1 MHSSKVHRPGDIRIL
16 RKVAQ
21 LSRTEDYLS
30 EANFFAMYGF
40 LLTVVSRRC
49 HDLFKY
55 RVFLLQCS
63 IRLSPKAC
71 GQPVVWAQLEVTFA
85 LSQKA
90 SGDPAFRL
98 SPFCCPAHKNESD
111 RSMLSLQSLSFRLQ
125 SELVRGKRRRSSRM
139 LSRDNRSHW
148 FCRRASLSYLLRL
161 PEGSAIIIV
170 WKRSTIR
177 SSVS

>member
-63 IRLSPKAC
+63 IRLAPKAC
-71 GQPVVWAQLEVTFA
+71 GQPVVWAQPEVTFA

-90 SGDPAFRL
+90 SGILLFDFRL
-98 SPFCCPAHKNESD
+98 FVAQRIKTSQTDRCCRFS
-111 RSMLSLQSLSFRLQ
+111 LSLFACNLNSSGANDGDQAVCSL
-125 SELVRGKRRRSSRM
+125 
-139 LSRDNRSHW
+139 
-148 FCRRASLSYLLRL
+148 
-161 PEGSAIIIV
+161 AIIDRIGFAV
-170 WKRSTIR
+170 EHPYPTCFGFLKGLL
-177 SSVS
+177 